1 MNTQAKSSKSLTLNY
16 MGREVGGDK
25 HLSFSALRHF
35 FAIYA
40 NQSNH
45 KNHSSDIIKRDKK
58 IAQRKRNIGMK

>member
-40 NQSNH
+40 NQS
-45 KNHSSDIIKRDKK
+45 SQES
-58 IAQRKRNIGMK
+58 